1 MGPIRKIQIE
11 PNCLEAELPAL
22 DELRDMG
29 IEVGPP
35 DGDVQDPSQ
44 TMYIT
49 ETREGLLAAK
59 SRGLISILLMSDP
72 DEAMKLTALEPDGA
86 IVSLL
91 ELPDFVRLLRS
102 RLANRL
108 PGDL

>member
-11 PNCLEAELPAL
+11 PNWLDAELPAL
-22 DELRDMG
+22 DELRVMG
-29 IEVGPP
+29 IDVGPP
-35 DGDVQDPSQ
+35 DGDAPCPSQ

-49 ETREGLLAAK
+49 ETAKGLKFAK
-59 SRGLISILLMSDP
+59 DRGLIPILLMSDP

-102 RLANRL
+102 RLPNPL
-108 PGDL
+108 PGDP

>member
-11 PNCLEAELPAL
+11 SDCLEAELPAIA
-22 DELRDMG
+22 ELRAMG

-35 DGDVQDPSQ
+35 DIEVQEPSN
-44 TMYIT
+44 TMYVT
-49 ETREGLLAAK
+49 ETAEGLAAAK
-59 SRGLISILLMSDP
+59 SRGMISILLMSEP
-72 DEAMKLTALEPDGA
+72 DEAMKLTALEPAGA

-102 RLANRL
+102 RLPNPL

>member
-11 PNCLEAELPAL
+11 PDCLDAELPAL
-22 DELRDMG
+22 DELRAMG

-35 DGDVQDPSQ
+35 DGDAAGPSGI
-44 TMYIT
+44 MYIT
-49 ETREGLLAAK
+49 ETAEGLKFAK
-59 SRGLISILLMSDP
+59 DRGLISILLMSDP

-91 ELPDFVRLLRS
+91 ELPDFLRLLRS
-102 RLANRL
+102 RLS
-108 PGDL
+108 

>member
-11 PNCLEAELPAL
+11 PNCLEAELTAL
-22 DELRDMG
+22 DELRAMG

-35 DGDVQDPSQ
+35 DGDVQYPSQ

-49 ETREGLLAAK
+49 ETKEGLMAAK

-72 DEAMKLTALEPDGA
+72 DEAMKLTALEPAGA

-102 RLANRL
+102 REVVHGL
-108 PGDL
+108 

>member
-11 PNCLEAELPAL
+11 PNCLDAELPAL
-22 DELRDMG
+22 DELRAMG

-35 DGDVQDPSQ
+35 DGDVPFPSQ
-44 TMYIT
+44 AMYIT
-49 ETREGLLAAK
+49 ETKEGLLSAK
-59 SRGLISILLMSDP
+59 SRGLISILLISDP

-102 RLANRL
+102 RLS
-108 PGDL
+108 